1 MPTFHY
7 IQREKSNSTLIGKY
21 TSLPDEK
28 AEAAT
33 TTNMVRSPTDR
44 ETLKT
49 SESGHERQSGITLK
63 GRNQSQQWFITRKN
77 LIIVSPGRGGS
88 SFFGALFNSNPQV
101 MYIYEPLHS
110 ASAERKEPKNYKQ
123 TCIKVIDSFFKCNF
137 SNISQKIL
145 SAFSG
150 NFHRSRSIALSRKYL
165 PQISNTLLS
174 KACNTHNHTVIKI
187 LSSRMP
193 SESLGTLKELF
204 QQQNRYEV
212 KLVHLVRDP
221 RAVVFSRV
229 KLGWIKNHLH
239 PSFRK
244 SVKNLC
250 DLILQNVRLGLFSSA
265 PWLKN
270 RFKVIR
276 YEDVASD
283 AVNVAKE
290 VYRFAGIDWS
300 VSVQEWVSAHMNR
313 NHGGAYSLSR
323 NASAVIDGWKN
334 APEPLI
340 RAVDDTCG
348 DLMDFLGYEKW
359 RK

>member
-1 MPTFHY
+1 MPAFHY
-7 IQREKSNSTLIGKY
+7 VQRAKSSSTLKGKY
-21 TSLPDEK
+21 TTLPDEK
-28 AEAAT
+28 EEVAT
-33 TTNMVRSPTDR
+33 TKNMVRSPTNR

-49 SESGHERQSGITLK
+49 SESGHELQSGITLK
-63 GRNQSQQWFITRKN
+63 ERNQSQQWFITRKN
-77 LIIVSPGRGGS
+77 LIIVSPARGGS

-101 MYIYEPLHS
+101 MYIYEPLYS
-110 ASAERKEPKNYKQ
+110 AFAKRKEPKNYKQ
-123 TCIKVIDSFFKCNF
+123 TCINVIDSFFKCNF
-137 SNISQKIL
+137 NSISQGIL
-145 SAFSG
+145 SDFSS
-150 NFHRSRSIALSRKYL
+150 NFYRSTSIALSRKYL

-174 KACNTHNHTVIKI
+174 KACNTYNHTVIKI

-193 SESLGTLKELF
+193 SESFGTLKELF
-204 QQQNRYEV
+204 QQQNRYDV

-229 KLGWIKNHLH
+229 KIGWIENHLH

-250 DLILQNVRLGLFSSA
+250 DLILQNVRFGLFSSA

-276 YEDVASD
+276 YEDVALD

-290 VYRFAGIDWS
+290 VYRFAGIEWS
-300 VSVQEWVSAHMNR
+300 VRVEEWVSTHTNR

-323 NASAVIDGWKN
+323 NAAAVIDGWKN

-340 RAVDDTCG
+340 QAVDDTCG